1 MYCDQCGTRLND
13 GDRFCQAC
21 GAALPE
27 PLGQAVPESAS
38 TVEPSLP
45 SVTAAPPA
53 VSAAGPKRRR
63 TGLIAAV
70 LGVLVIGGAIA
81 AVAAS
86 GGSDSKVEAAG
97 KSTTTSTEAEAS
109 TTVTGSGA
117 TVTTATPGSQPSSAP
132 PATNSP
138 TTRPTPNTPTTKA
151 TPTTKPPAAIP
162 ATTTPT
168 APSTTATTGCP
179 TGKPTVELLEFKADY
194 VPPGEVPYAYWRVTS
209 KFKTTNTTSGK
220 VRVEERQVY
229 VDLENGK
236 QATGSVSYQDP
247 QDLLPGKS
255 VEWSDQSNWN
265 DEGKP
270 VSSHVVVVRYYFS
283 DAPRSCP
290 QPNGS

>member
-38 TVEPSLP
+38 PVEPP
-45 SVTAAPPA
+45 PPVAVVPAAIPP
-53 VSAAGPKRRR
+53 VEPKRRR

-86 GGSDSKVEAAG
+86 GGSDSKVETAG
-97 KSTTTSTEAEAS
+97 KSTTTSTEAEES

-117 TVTTATPGSQPSSAP
+117 TVTTAKPGSQPSSAP
-132 PATNSP
+132 PPTNSP
-138 TTRPTPNTPTTKA
+138 TTRPTPNTPTTK
-151 TPTTKPPAAIP
+151 PPAAIP
-162 ATTTPT
+162 VTTTPT

-194 VPPGEVPYAYWRVTS
+194 VPPGEIPYAYWRVTS
-209 KFKTTNTTSGK
+209 KFKTTNNASGK

-247 QDLLPGKS
+247 QDLLPGQS